1 MGCQRRCPVQISKR
15 YPPPNTTN
23 SNLLFLLIVF
33 TLTLHCLIFFALLH
47 CSYAVYILLHVFRI
61 RCSTF
66 RCVPFPLTSLH
77 SPSIFST
84 RGKGDIEIMT
94 FYINKESIQIRPRKV
109 IGDGIHFDGP
119 IIKDV
124 SRRHSWVCVACNYV
138 SLNRKRSQSQPE
150 PKKSKK
156 HGRR

>member
-1 MGCQRRCPVQISKR
+1 MPSSTTGGSLSKR
-15 YPPPNTTN
+15 YPKRVKSGFPKEVSGPDVPSDTPPNTTN

-66 RCVPFPLTSLH
+66 RCVSFPLTSLH

-84 RGKGDIEIMT
+84 REKG
-94 FYINKESIQIRPRKV
+94 FPLQ
-109 IGDGIHFDGP
+109 HFTLLHLFAYLLC
-119 IIKDV
+119 
-124 SRRHSWVCVACNYV
+124 SAFC
-138 SLNRKRSQSQPE
+138 
-150 PKKSKK
+150 
-156 HGRR
+156 